1 MCLRNHASEK
11 RSNETF
17 KEVRKNINQPRIMY
31 LAKLSFKS
39 EREIKTFLYR
49 QNLKKFVAIRLVLQG
64 MLQ

>member
-11 RSNETF
+11 RSNEKF

-39 EREIKTFLYR
+39 ESEIKTFLYK
-49 QNLKKFVAIRLVLQG
+49 QNLKKFVDIRLVLQE